1 MKNLSNKIN
10 MKSRIKNNITKRI
23 VLFVI
28 VLITSLVYSVT
39 AFAKNNVS
47 NINIDV
53 LIHNNGKATITEQWV
68 GTFNEGT
75 EVYIPMDDNSLIISN
90 FRVSMNGREFLQVE
104 AWDVDETFEHKAF
117 RCGINKTST
126 GRELCFGISN
136 YGSNTY
142 TFSYDVDPLAKAYD
156 DADGFNFM
164 FLNPNMSV
172 YPSNVVMR
180 LRLDNNSRFSEE
192 TARIWGFGFEG
203 QTGFTED
210 GYAVAYTTTPLNG
223 YNHMTVMMRIFKGV
237 LAPNVKGTGT
247 FEDLQNEAFVGS
259 TYQETLDYIKRK
271 NDEETF
277 FKMIFAVIAG
287 LGISG
292 MIVTIV
298 SKVKR
303 KRALKLFYEGRNYF
317 RDTPNAGNMAMSHAL
332 FHDFDIWKS
341 KESNVIGAIIMKM
354 INDKNLEP
362 IQEKSYGFFGNEKI
376 NTSLKVGPAPTE
388 PIMKDLYDMII
399 VAAGDDGVLQE
410 NVLKKYAES
419 NYEKFNKY
427 LDGILIK
434 GRNDLNLKDAYIRIN
449 GNKLSDLTE
458 VGKNELGEVYGL
470 RKFLDEFTLI
480 NERSVTEG
488 VIWENLMIYA
498 TLFGVAKKVLLEL
511 KKVYPDRIAEIE
523 NYAQTYYISDLYYRT
538 LYYNSLNA
546 KRAAQA
552 LRMAKMAADGLGGAS
567 SIGGGGGFS
576 GGGSGGGTR

>member
-1 MKNLSNKIN
+1 MKIQLKI
-10 MKSRIKNNITKRI
+10 KYL
-23 VLFVI
+23 VLLVTVFVASMF
-28 VLITSLVYSVT
+28 LNAT

-172 YPSNVVMR
+172 YPTNVVMR
-180 LRLDNNSRFSEE
+180 LRLDNDSTFSEQ

-277 FKMIFAVIAG
+277 FKMIFAIIAG

-317 RDTPNAGNMAMSHAL
+317 RDTPNSGNMAMSHAL

-376 NTSLKVGPAPTE
+376 NTSLKVGPAPNE

-410 NVLKKYAES
+410 NELKKYAES

-458 VGKNELGEVYGL
+458 AGKNELGEVYGL

>member
-1 MKNLSNKIN
+1 MKIQLKI
-10 MKSRIKNNITKRI
+10 KYL
-23 VLFVI
+23 VLLVTVFVASMFLNA
-28 VLITSLVYSVT
+28 V

-53 LIHNNGKATITEQWV
+53 LIHNNGKATITQQWI

-75 EVYIPMDDNSLIISN
+75 EVYIPIDDNSLIISN
-90 FRVSMNGREFLQVE
+90 FRVSMNGREYLSVE
-104 AWDVDETFEHKAF
+104 RWDVNETFEHKSF

-172 YPSNVVMR
+172 YPTNVVLR
-180 LRLDNNSRFSEE
+180 LRLDNNSTFSEN
-192 TARIWGFGFEG
+192 TARIWAFGFEG
-203 QTGFTED
+203 QTTFTDD
-210 GYAVAYTTTPLNG
+210 GYAVAYTTSPLSG
-223 YNHMTVMMRIFKGV
+223 YNHMTVMMKIFKGV
-237 LAPNVKGTGT
+237 LAPNVKGKGT

-259 TYQETLDYIKRK
+259 TYQETLDYIKRQNSEK
-271 NDEETF
+271 TLFEMV
-277 FKMIFAVIAG
+277 MIAIFGIGIAG
-287 LGISG
+287 F
-292 MIVTIV
+292 IVSII

-317 RDTPNAGNMAMSHAL
+317 RDTPNGGDIAMSHAL

-341 KESNVIGAIIMKM
+341 KESNVVGAIIMKM

-376 NTSLKVGPAPTE
+376 NTSLKVGPAPTDS
-388 PIMKDLYDMII
+388 ILKDLYNMII

-410 NVLKKYAES
+410 NELKKYAEK
-419 NYEKFNKY
+419 NYEEFNRY
-427 LDGILIK
+427 LDGILNK
-434 GRNDLNLKDAYIRIN
+434 GHNNLNMKNAYTRIN
-449 GNKLSDLTE
+449 GNKLTDLTDE
-458 VGKNELGEVYGL
+458 GKNELGEVYGL

-538 LYYNSLNA
+538 LYFNSLNA
-546 KRAAQA
+546 RRAAQA
-552 LRMAKMAADGLGGAS
+552 LEIAKMAADGLGGAS